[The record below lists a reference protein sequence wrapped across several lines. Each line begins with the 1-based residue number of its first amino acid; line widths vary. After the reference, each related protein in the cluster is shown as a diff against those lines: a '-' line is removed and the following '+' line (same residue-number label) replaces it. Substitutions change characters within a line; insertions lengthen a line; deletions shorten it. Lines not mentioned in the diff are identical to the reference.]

1 MQNVLIKNQTVQRSL
16 FKLILTVVSLMAL
29 ASVHADLFLVKG
41 GPGPGFT
48 SPAQEVEV
56 LEKAIIPTFEMIK
69 NDKRVVV
76 SGLPVGSRTFI
87 LIVQA
92 DTNSEVDSMLRALP
106 AWGAL
111 AWKVVALESIDGRM
125 ATEKEVVKSLK
136 AMLAK

>member
-1 MQNVLIKNQTVQRSL
+1 MRNILIKNRVVQHSVM
-16 FKLILTVVSLMAL
+16 KLILTVVSLMAF
-29 ASVHADLFLVKG
+29 ASVQADLFLVKG

-69 NDKRVVV
+69 KDKRVMV
-76 SGLPVGSRTFI
+76 SGLPIGSRTFI
-87 LIVQA
+87 LIVKA
-92 DTNSEVDSMLRALP
+92 DSNSEVDSMLRALP

-136 AMLAK
+136 AKLAK

>member
-1 MQNVLIKNQTVQRSL
+1 MQNVLIKNQTIQRTL
-16 FKLILTVVSLMAL
+16 FKLILTVVSLLAL
-29 ASVHADLFLVKG
+29 ASVQADLFLVKG

-92 DTNSEVDSMLRALP
+92 DTNSEVDGMLRALP

-111 AWKVVALESIDGRM
+111 AWKVVALESLEGRM